1 MRCSARSAE
10 NRDGRKFLLT
20 NLLLRRLI
28 ATAPARIVIVSCGV
42 HDAAQRT
49 GMPKPAM
56 TDIPTLVATGG
67 PRAGEYDGRRAYVNC
82 KFSNMWFVYELVRRI
97 VSTHIAQGEKTL
109 SVNGFDPG
117 LRQARASRAVQRVR
131 QFDGWREFVVQQQD
145 ACVTDTER
153 WIACALQWLRV
164 RVVCSQS
171 HDALVCWCYST
182 RAE

>member
-49 GMPKPAM
+49 GMPKSAM

-67 PRAGEYDGRRAYVNC
+67 PRAGEYDGRPPTPND
-82 KFSNMWFVYELVRRI
+82 
-97 VSTHIAQGEKTL
+97 G
-109 SVNGFDPG
+109 
-117 LRQARASRAVQRVR
+117 SRAPCS
-131 QFDGWREFVVQQQD
+131 G
-145 ACVTDTER
+145 
-153 WIACALQWLRV
+153 CAFAWFAPV
-164 RVVCSQS
+164 
-171 HDALVCWCYST
+171 A
-182 RAE
+182 